1 MLRHRWCGC
10 AVLVVLTTVATVPVT
25 RGQTTE
31 LDFQSLLGSV
41 DWSVLGGLDRAQIE
55 EVCRQIQ
62 HRLQGEY
69 VVDLAAL
76 RGAAEMALPL
86 MDALPETRPYA
97 AWLRS
102 RLDYLEAAEE
112 WKFRIR
118 PPLELGMPRELPP
131 INPDPAW
138 EREIWSRK
146 LDRRPFPARAG
157 QWVPALQPIFVRHG
171 VPGEMVWLAEVE
183 SGFDPH
189 AVSPAGSAGLYQL
202 MPATARWLGLTLEPN
217 DERFDPYRNAD
228 AAARYLHYLYQRFGD
243 WRLALAAY
251 NAGEGR
257 VRRLLQTHNAQTFD
271 EIAIRLPAETQMYV
285 PKVEATLQKRAG
297 YRLAGTQENAIL
309 AD

>member
-1 MLRHRWCGC
+1 
-10 AVLVVLTTVATVPVT
+10 
-25 RGQTTE
+25 
-31 LDFQSLLGSV
+31 
-41 DWSVLGGLDRAQIE
+41 
-55 EVCRQIQ
+55 
-62 HRLQGEY
+62 
-69 VVDLAAL
+69 
-76 RGAAEMALPL
+76 
-86 MDALPETRPYA
+86 
-97 AWLRS
+97 
-102 RLDYLEAAEE
+102 
-112 WKFRIR
+112 
-118 PPLELGMPRELPP
+118 
-131 INPDPAW
+131 
-138 EREIWSRK
+138 
-146 LDRRPFPARAG
+146 
-157 QWVPALQPIFVRHG
+157 
-171 VPGEMVWLAEVE
+171 
-183 SGFDPH
+183 
-189 AVSPAGSAGLYQL
+189 

>member
-157 QWVPALQPIFVRHG
+157 QWYRR
-171 VPGEMVWLAEVE
+171 
-183 SGFDPH
+183 
-189 AVSPAGSAGLYQL
+189 Y
-202 MPATARWLGLTLEPN
+202 N
-217 DERFDPYRNAD
+217 RFLCDTVC
-228 AAARYLHYLYQRFGD
+228 
-243 WRLALAAY
+243 
-251 NAGEGR
+251 R
-257 VRRLLQTHNAQTFD
+257 VRWYGWPKWNRDL
-271 EIAIRLPAETQMYV
+271 IRMRSALPGQPV
-285 PKVEATLQKRAG
+285 CI
-297 YRLAGTQENAIL
+297 N
-309 AD
+309 